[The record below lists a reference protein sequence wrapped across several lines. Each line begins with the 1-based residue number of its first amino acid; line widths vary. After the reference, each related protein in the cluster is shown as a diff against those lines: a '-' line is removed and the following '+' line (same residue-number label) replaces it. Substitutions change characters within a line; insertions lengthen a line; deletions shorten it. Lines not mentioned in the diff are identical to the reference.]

1 MAIMSKEIT
10 LTEYNKKIE
19 ELKEKR
25 CQLWSQIHEIDAQI
39 DSLEIRNIDF
49 VGKYIYV
56 PVYGNMFVL
65 DEYPDKDSDS
75 INFRGITFKHSEGSL
90 YLNDTYLLIDGYDSW
105 CIPVAT
111 WNMHFEK
118 GDIRILN
125 NKEFIKDFLEVTNK
139 FTEHAKDL
147 FLKKIEE
154 YSKND

>member
-1 MAIMSKEIT
+1 MSKEIT

-65 DEYPDKDSDS
+65 DEYPDKDLDR
-75 INFRGITFKHSEGSL
+75 INFRGMTFKYSESP
-90 YLNDTYLLIDGYDSW
+90 YLDDTYLFIDGYDSW
-105 CIPVAT
+105 NIPVAT
-111 WNMHFEK
+111 WNLHFEK

-125 NKEFIKDFLEVTNK
+125 NKEFIQDLLEVTNK
-139 FTEHAKDL
+139 FTGHAKDL
-147 FLKKIEE
+147 FLKKIEQ
-154 YSKND
+154 YNKND

>member
-19 ELKEKR
+19 GLKEKR
-25 CQLWSQIHEIDAQI
+25 FQLWSQIHEIDAQI

-49 VGKYIYV
+49 IGKYIHV

-65 DEYPDKDSDS
+65 DEYPDKDRDR
-75 INFRGITFKHSEGSL
+75 INFRGITFKHSESP
-90 YLNDTYLLIDGYDSW
+90 YLDDTYLFIDGYDSW
-105 CIPVAT
+105 YIPVAT

-125 NKEFIKDFLEVTNK
+125 NKEFIQDLLEVTNK

-147 FLKKIEE
+147 FFKKIEQ
-154 YSKND
+154 YSKKN

>member
-25 CQLWSQIHEIDAQI
+25 GQLWSQIHEIDAQI

-49 VGKYIYV
+49 IGKYIYV

-65 DEYPDKDSDS
+65 DEYPDIDRAK
-75 INFRGITFKHSEGSL
+75 INFRGITFKHSESP
-90 YLNDTYLLIDGYDSW
+90 YLDDTYLLIDGYDSW
-105 CIPVAT
+105 YIPVAT
-111 WNMHFEK
+111 LNLHFEK
-118 GDIRILN
+118 GEIRIFD

-147 FLKKIEE
+147 FAKKIEE
-154 YSKND
+154 YGKE

>member
-1 MAIMSKEIT
+1 MAIMNNEIT

-25 CQLWSQIHEIDAQI
+25 GQLWSQIHEIDAQI

-49 VGKYIYV
+49 IGKYIYA

-65 DEYPDKDSDS
+65 DEYPEVNHDR
-75 INFRGITFKHSEGSL
+75 INFRGITFKHSESP
-90 YLNDTYLLIDGYDSW
+90 YIDDTYLLIDGYDSW

-111 WNMHFEK
+111 LKLHLKK

-147 FLKKIEE
+147 FAKKIEE
-154 YSKND
+154 YGKE

>member
-65 DEYPDKDSDS
+65 DEYPDKDRDS
-75 INFRGITFKHSEGSL
+75 IYFRGITFKHSESP
-90 YLNDTYLLIDGYDSW
+90 YFDDIYLLIDSYDTW
-105 CIPVAT
+105 HIPVAT
-111 WNMHFEK
+111 LNLHFEK
-118 GDIRILN
+118 GDIIILN

-147 FLKKIEE
+147 FAKKIEE
-154 YSKND
+154 YGKE